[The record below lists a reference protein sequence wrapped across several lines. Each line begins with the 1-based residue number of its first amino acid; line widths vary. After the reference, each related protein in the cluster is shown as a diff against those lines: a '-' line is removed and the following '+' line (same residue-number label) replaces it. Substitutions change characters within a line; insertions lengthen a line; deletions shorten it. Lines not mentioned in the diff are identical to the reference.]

1 MYGSCGRG
9 RHLAGASGG
18 GCCEFVR
25 CPPYL
30 GSVGAVP
37 VKSSLVVDEADPA
50 SEAIVAE
57 CRDMA
62 ERARAGR
69 ERADQLRALAEHS
82 EAQATRDERLLA
94 ELESALGLADQLRLE
109 ELDSRL
115 GGQRLEEIA
124 VELLRTDRQFG
135 EAIHYREWF
144 DLVRRAGHEIG
155 GKDPKA
161 TFLAQLRR
169 SQAVEAVGR
178 RSGLYRL
185 RIA

>member
-1 MYGSCGRG
+1 VRTAPPGAPYGES
-9 RHLAGASGG
+9 HEL
-18 GCCEFVR
+18 VR
-25 CPPYL
+25 CLPYL
-30 GSVGAVP
+30 GFMSVVP
-37 VKSSLVVDEADPA
+37 VKSSSVIGKADAA
-50 SEAIVAE
+50 SEALVAE

-62 ERARAGR
+62 ERVRVGR

-109 ELDSRL
+109 DLDSRL

-124 VELLRTDRQFG
+124 VGLLRTERQFG
-135 EAIHYREWF
+135 EAIHYKEWF

-185 RIA
+185 RST

>member
-1 MYGSCGRG
+1 M
-9 RHLAGASGG
+9 
-18 GCCEFVR
+18 
-25 CPPYL
+25 
-30 GSVGAVP
+30 SVVP
-37 VKSSLVVDEADPA
+37 AKSSLVVDEPDPA
-50 SEAIVAE
+50 SEALIAE
-57 CRDMA
+57 CRDMT
-62 ERARAGR
+62 ERVRAAR

-109 ELDSRL
+109 DLDSRL

-124 VELLRTDRQFG
+124 VELLRAERQFG

-144 DLVRRAGHEIG
+144 ELVRRAGHEIG

-169 SQAVEAVGR
+169 SRAVEAVGR

-185 RIA
+185 RAL

>member
-1 MYGSCGRG
+1 MYGSCVLGRN
-9 RHLAGASGG
+9 LPGASRGAF
-18 GCCEFVR
+18 CEFVR
-25 CPPYL
+25 CLPYL
-30 GSVGAVP
+30 GSVDAVP
-37 VKSSLVVDEADPA
+37 AKSSLVVDQADPA
-50 SEAIVAE
+50 SEALVAE
-57 CRDMA
+57 CLGMA
-62 ERARAGR
+62 ERVRAGR

-82 EAQATRDERLLA
+82 EAQATRDEKLLG

-109 ELDSRL
+109 ELDPRL

-124 VELLRTDRQFG
+124 VDLLRTERQFG
-135 EAIHYREWF
+135 EAIHYKEWF
-144 DLVRRAGHEIG
+144 DLVRRAGHQIG

-185 RIA
+185 CTP

>member
-1 MYGSCGRG
+1 MNV
-9 RHLAGASGG
+9 A
-18 GCCEFVR
+18 
-25 CPPYL
+25 
-30 GSVGAVP
+30 P
-37 VKSSLVVDEADPA
+37 VKSSSALDEADPA
-50 SEAIVAE
+50 LEALVAE

-62 ERARAGR
+62 ERVRAGR

-82 EAQATRDERLLA
+82 ETQATRDERLLA

-109 ELDSRL
+109 DLDSRL
-115 GGQRLEEIA
+115 GGQRLEQIA
-124 VELLRTDRQFG
+124 VGLLRTERQFG
-135 EAIHYREWF
+135 EAIHYKEWF

-185 RIA
+185 RSA

>member
-1 MYGSCGRG
+1 
-9 RHLAGASGG
+9 
-18 GCCEFVR
+18 
-25 CPPYL
+25 
-30 GSVGAVP
+30 
-37 VKSSLVVDEADPA
+37 
-50 SEAIVAE
+50 
-57 CRDMA
+57 MA
-62 ERARAGR
+62 ERVRAGR

-82 EAQATRDERLLA
+82 EAQASRDERLLA

-169 SQAVEAVGR
+169 SQAIEAVGR

-185 RIA
+185 RTA

>member
-1 MYGSCGRG
+1 MKARCIGHVGSD
-9 RHLAGASGG
+9 
-18 GCCEFVR
+18 
-25 CPPYL
+25 
-30 GSVGAVP
+30 AVQ
-37 VKSSLVVDEADPA
+37 ADARSRTPA
-50 SEAIVAE
+50 P
-57 CRDMA
+57 
-62 ERARAGR
+62 
-69 ERADQLRALAEHS
+69 
-82 EAQATRDERLLA
+82 LA

-109 ELDSRL
+109 EFDSRL

-185 RIA
+185 RIV

>member
-1 MYGSCGRG
+1 M
-9 RHLAGASGG
+9 
-18 GCCEFVR
+18 
-25 CPPYL
+25 
-30 GSVGAVP
+30 SVAP
-37 VKSSLVVDEADPA
+37 VKSSLVVDDDDPA
-50 SEAIVAE
+50 SDALLAE

-62 ERARAGR
+62 ERVRAGR
-69 ERADQLRALAEHS
+69 QRADQLRALAEHS

-109 ELDSRL
+109 NLDSRL
-115 GGQRLEEIA
+115 GGQRLEQIA
-124 VELLRTDRQFG
+124 VGLLRTDRQFG
-135 EAIHYREWF
+135 EAIHYKEWF

-169 SQAVEAVGR
+169 SQAVESVGR

-185 RIA
+185 RSV

>member
-1 MYGSCGRG
+1 MNV
-9 RHLAGASGG
+9 A
-18 GCCEFVR
+18 
-25 CPPYL
+25 
-30 GSVGAVP
+30 P
-37 VKSSLVVDEADPA
+37 VKSSSDLDEADPA
-50 SEAIVAE
+50 LEALVAE

-62 ERARAGR
+62 ERVRAGR

-82 EAQATRDERLLA
+82 EAQASRDERLLA

-109 ELDSRL
+109 DLDSRL

-124 VELLRTDRQFG
+124 VGLLRTERQFG
-135 EAIHYREWF
+135 EAIHYKEWF

-185 RIA
+185 RSA